1 MILATHLLE
10 PSMVSSEFTLTHTL
24 LTLHLVTLI
33 PTLVTS
39 TTQLDTKVLAHMMQ
53 DYSTAHMYLSRW
65 YVLWEKTPS
74 SPRLASR
81 PDMVW
86 LLTHLQKEQQEYLAD
101 LPLTPTATTE
111 ELQLRTSCDIDGHI
125 PFCSKDPPRVLFFI

>member
-1 MILATHLLE
+1 ML
-10 PSMVSSEFTLTHTL
+10 TL
-24 LTLHLVTLI
+24 L

-39 TTQLDTKVLAHMMQ
+39 TTQLVTKVPAPMMLVS
-53 DYSTAHMYLSRW
+53 STALMFHYRW
-65 YVLWEKTPS
+65 SEQWVRTPS

-86 LLTHLQKEQQEYLAD
+86 LLTHSQKVQQEDLAD

-111 ELQLRTSCDIDGHI
+111 ELQLRTSCEPLCWSHTEE
-125 PFCSKDPPRVLFFI
+125 RVLRDSLFLSKYLRRPAFYYGILYN